1 MLEVTVLAS
10 GSAGNSVLIR
20 CGETRILVDAGLSA
34 KRLTERLAA
43 CGVSWDQLDGVALTH
58 EHGDHTAALR
68 VLSAKAPVPIF
79 ANRMTAA
86 VLQSGSLRDV
96 KNWKLFSDGAA
107 FSIGSITLEA
117 FSVPHD
123 AVDPVGFLVRNS
135 SATFVVLTDL
145 GYVTG
150 SVLERSREAHA
161 LLVETN
167 YDDALLQKDEKRP
180 WSVKQ
185 RISSR
190 HGHLSNTDAA
200 GLLGKICNGGSL
212 RRAVLGHLSR
222 DCNTPELAVASVR
235 QVVDSAGSSHISVD
249 CAIQDSIGPSFT
261 V

>member
-1 MLEVTVLAS
+1 MAS
-10 GSAGNSVLIR
+10 GSAGNSVLVC
-20 CGETRILVDAGLSA
+20 CGETRILIDAGLSA
-34 KRLTERLAA
+34 RRLSERLAA
-43 CGVSWDQLDGVALTH
+43 CGVTWDQLDGVAITH

-68 VLSAKAPVPIF
+68 VLSARAPVPIY

-86 VLQSGSLRDV
+86 VLQSGAMRDV
-96 KNWKLFSDGAA
+96 KDWRLFADGAP

-135 SATFVVLTDL
+135 TATFAVLTDL

-150 SVLERSREAHA
+150 AVLERAREADA
-161 LLVETN
+161 ILVETN
-167 YDDALLQKDEKRP
+167 YDDGLLQQDEKRP

-185 RISSR
+185 RIASR
-190 HGHLSNTDAA
+190 HGHLSNSDAA
-200 GLLGKICNGGSL
+200 ALLGKVRGGGVL

-222 DCNTPELAVASVR
+222 DCNTPDLALASVQ
-235 QVVDSAGSSHISVD
+235 QVLAADDAGCGIEIG
-249 CAIQDSIGPSFT
+249 CAVQDVVGPSFA